1 MTGRYEGKRWLFCS
15 FTGYIV
21 RAKGLYRAVERTYE
35 DFLSLGKT
43 VQSMFPACVLPQ
55 IPHIDAP
62 IKAFE
67 WFLRCLLS
75 HPTVSSSQPVASF
88 LLDACF
94 SINSPPMPQFLCE
107 MWSLDGSLSCDIEEN
122 SEHVEWIKEF
132 FAQDREAKAKLRE
145 CFAVFASY
153 QAKTCGYLLICIQV
167 INYISNLHDT
177 IPQNGGFPGLWGR
190 FGGILE
196 LWRTAG
202 GHLQSLLQAYIPD
215 LVEEQVQ
222 DYVSIEILMERRG
235 KLLEDYKRCKES
247 ERCRDLY
254 GYFNYQSKAE
264 LEVVMRVHE
273 EALSEAFGQVVGELK
288 GVISGLAA
296 WDKGA
301 L

>member
-21 RAKGLYRAVERTYE
+21 RAKGLSKAVERRYE
-35 DFLSLGKT
+35 DFLSLGKAL
-43 VQSMFPACVLPQ
+43 QSMFPACVLPQ
-55 IPHIDAP
+55 IPPIDAP

-94 SINSPPMPQFLCE
+94 AINEPPKPQFLCE
-107 MWSLDGSLSCDIEEN
+107 MWSLDGSLMCDIEEN
-122 SEHVEWIKEF
+122 DEHIEWMKEF
-132 FAQDREAKAKLRE
+132 FTQDRDAKAKLRE
-145 CFAVFASY
+145 CLAIFASY

-167 INYISNLHDT
+167 VNYISNLHDT
-177 IPQNGGFPGLWGR
+177 IPQNGDFSGLWGR

-196 LWRTAG
+196 LWRATG

-215 LVEEQVQ
+215 LIEEQVK
-222 DYVSIEILMERRG
+222 DYASIEKLMEKRG
-235 KLLEDYKRCKES
+235 KLLEKHRKFKES
-247 ERCRDLY
+247 ERFRDLY

-264 LEVVMRVHE
+264 LEVVMRVHG
-273 EALSEAFGQVVGELK
+273 EALSGAFGEVIGALK
-288 GVISGLAA
+288 GIMSGLVD
-296 WDKGA
+296 WDK
-301 L
+301 